1 MANPTVR
8 VEAAER
14 EAADWHARLGTTVVA
29 TKTIED
35 FFEWRSKPGNADA
48 YRRVE
53 QVWTQGR
60 ALGSDPEVAAA
71 LEGARQRGRK
81 RAVPN
86 RRSVIYGGLA
96 TATALALVIAGALWW
111 NGRGVYETGVG
122 EQRVV
127 QLADGSSV
135 SLDTASR
142 MRVRFDGGERR
153 IELDEGQALFRVAHD
168 ADRPFVVHADGTR
181 VIAVGT
187 VFDVRR
193 AGGRVEVTLV
203 AGVVDVVAPDTAE
216 GRRRMAAGQ
225 KTLVSARGVTT
236 RPVDAAVETS
246 WTDGRLVFSDIALE
260 QAVAEVNRYLT
271 DGIEIEDPALGRI
284 AVNGV
289 FRTGD
294 RDAFVA
300 AASDGL
306 GLQAVTRAD
315 KTVLLSRRE
324 K

>member
-14 EAADWHARLGTTVVA
+14 EAADWHARLGTAVVA

-35 FFEWRSKPGNADA
+35 FFEWRSRPGNADA

-60 ALGSDPEVAAA
+60 GLGSDPEVAAA
-71 LEGARQRGRK
+71 LEGARKRARK
-81 RAVPN
+81 RGAPN

-96 TATALALVIAGALWW
+96 AATALALVIGGALWW
-111 NGRGVYETGVG
+111 TGRGVYETSVG

-142 MRVRFDGGERR
+142 IRVRFDGGERR
-153 IELDEGQALFRVAHD
+153 IELDRGQALFRVAHE
-168 ADRPFVVHADGTR
+168 AGRPFVVHADGTE
-181 VIAVGT
+181 VVAVGT

-193 AGGRVEVTLV
+193 SDARVDVTLV
-203 AGVVDVVAPDTAE
+203 AGVVDVVAPDVAE

-225 KTLVSARGVTT
+225 KTQVSSQGVTT
-236 RPVDAAVETS
+236 RAVDAAVETS
-246 WTDGRLVFSDIALE
+246 WTEGRLIFSDMTLE
-260 QAVAEVNRYLT
+260 QAVSEVNRYLT
-271 DGIEIEDPALGRI
+271 DRIEIEDPALGRI
-284 AVNGV
+284 VVNGV

-315 KTVLLSRRE
+315 GTVLLSRRE